1 MKKTALIGAIFLV
14 LFVFFGS
21 PQARGQK
28 EADKYDHW
36 LKEEV
41 KLLITPEEESAFKK
55 LSGDEE
61 KDKFIELFWTKR
73 DPSPGSKENEF
84 KDEWYKRLDYV
95 TKTYSSGSVSKG
107 WHTDMGRVYMIF
119 GPPFRIRAGEGG
131 PKPDPSGGTQIEAP
145 PEMWMYQPMP
155 ALGLNSAF
163 TITFRNYQYG
173 YDLDQQTPQGI
184 HRAMEIFPKV
194 VLFSPDLKDVPAYK
208 YALEEN
214 SAEGKMIKEF
224 MTTGREAK
232 QIPLEWRPI
241 FTRALGGSTYV
252 TLLVQIDPQTMDRKK
267 LKEVTFF
274 GRLTGEGTEV
284 QDFLK
289 TVKVEH
295 EKAEKLVMAF
305 GFPAKPGQSV
315 LYLGAEDKDKQNHSL
330 LRSDLDVQD
339 FGNDELNT
347 STLILSSEVVAK
359 SKEDAKEEFSPY
371 VTNDYK
377 AMPRWGN
384 AFKPAESM
392 SVLFHIYNAKT
403 RDGEVDLAIDY
414 FVTSPEVTYRLNP
427 QAIKTKI
434 EEGKTVAGG
443 TEIPLSPLKP
453 GRYTFKVKVTDRVAN
468 KTIERTTEFAVE

>member
-1 MKKTALIGAIFLV
+1 MKKTALIGAILV
-14 LFVFFGS
+14 LFVLS
-21 PQARGQK
+21 RAAQAGGQK
-28 EADKYDHW
+28 EADKYDQW

-41 KLLITPEEESAFKK
+41 KLLITPEEEAAFKK

-61 KDKFIELFWTKR
+61 KDRFIELFWTKR
-73 DPSPGSKENEF
+73 DPSPGSQENEF

-95 TKTYSSGSVSKG
+95 TKTYSSGSVSRG

-119 GPPFRIRAGEGG
+119 GPPFRVRAGEGG
-131 PKPDPSGGTQIEAP
+131 PKADPSGGTQIEAP

-184 HRAMEIFPKV
+184 HRAMEVFPKV
-194 VLFSPDLKDVPAYK
+194 VLFSPDLKETPAYK

-214 SAEGKMIKEF
+214 SAEGKMIQEF
-224 MTTGREAK
+224 MATGQEKK
-232 QIPLEWRPI
+232 QINLEWLPI

-267 LKEVTFF
+267 LREVTFF

-289 TVKVEH
+289 TVKVGQD
-295 EKAEKLVMAF
+295 KADKLVLAF
-305 GFPAKPGQSV
+305 GFPARPGQAV
-315 LYLGAEDKDKQNHSL
+315 LYLGAEDKDRQNHTLVKSV
-330 LRSDLDVQD
+330 LDVQD
-339 FGNDELNT
+339 FGNDELST
-347 STLILSSEVVAK
+347 STLVLSSRVVPR

-371 VTNDYK
+371 LTNDYR
-377 AMPRWGN
+377 ATPRWGN
-384 AFKPAESM
+384 VFSPTESM
-392 SVLFHIYNAKT
+392 SVLFHIYNAKA
-403 RDGEVDLAIDY
+403 REGEVDLAIEY
-414 FVTSPEVTYRLNP
+414 FLTSQEVSYRLNP

-453 GRYTFKVKVTDRVAN
+453 GKYTFKVRVMDKVAD
-468 KTIERTTEFAVE
+468 KTIERAAEFVVE

>member
-1 MKKTALIGAIFLV
+1 MKKTALIGAILV
-14 LFVFFGS
+14 LFVLS
-21 PQARGQK
+21 RAAQAGGQK
-28 EADKYDHW
+28 EADKYDQW

-41 KLLITPEEESAFKK
+41 KLLITPEEEAAFKK

-61 KDKFIELFWTKR
+61 KDRFIELFWTKR
-73 DPSPGSKENEF
+73 DPSPGSQENEF

-95 TKTYSSGSVSKG
+95 TKTYSSGSVSRG

-119 GPPFRIRAGEGG
+119 GPPFRVRAGEGG
-131 PKPDPSGGTQIEAP
+131 PKADPSGGTQIEAP

-184 HRAMEIFPKV
+184 HRAMEVFPKV
-194 VLFSPDLKDVPAYK
+194 VLFSPDLKETPAYK

-214 SAEGKMIKEF
+214 SAEGKMIQEF
-224 MTTGREAK
+224 MATGQEKK
-232 QIPLEWRPI
+232 QINLEWLPI

-267 LKEVTFF
+267 LREVTFF

-289 TVKVEH
+289 TVKVGQD
-295 EKAEKLVMAF
+295 KADKLVLAF
-305 GFPAKPGQSV
+305 GFPARPGQAV
-315 LYLGAEDKDKQNHSL
+315 LYLGAEDKDRQNHTLVKSV
-330 LRSDLDVQD
+330 LDVQD
-339 FGNDELNT
+339 FGNDELST
-347 STLILSSEVVAK
+347 STLVLSSQVVPR

-371 VTNDYK
+371 LTNDYR
-377 AMPRWGN
+377 ATPRWGN
-384 AFKPAESM
+384 VFSPTESM
-392 SVLFHIYNAKT
+392 SVLFHIYNAKA
-403 RDGEVDLAIDY
+403 REGEVDLAIEY
-414 FVTSPEVTYRLNP
+414 FLTSQEVSYRLNP

-453 GRYTFKVKVTDRVAN
+453 GKYTFKVRVMDKVAD
-468 KTIERTTEFAVE
+468 KTIERAAEFVVE